1 MNRCPKC
8 RKGTM
13 TVMHFVTE
21 RRCDICGHEQYQCPI
36 CGKWRAASNT
46 TYGTCKPCYNA
57 LYGPDKENIE

>member
-1 MNRCPKC
+1 
-8 RKGTM
+8 M

-21 RRCDICGHEQYQCPI
+21 RRCDICGYEQYQCPI